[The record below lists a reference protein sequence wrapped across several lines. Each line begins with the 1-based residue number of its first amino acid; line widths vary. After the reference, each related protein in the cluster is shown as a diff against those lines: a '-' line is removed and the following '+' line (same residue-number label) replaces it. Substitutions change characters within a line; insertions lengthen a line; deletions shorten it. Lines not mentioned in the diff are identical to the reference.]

1 MKHVT
6 KFWFLQDFNLMKK
19 MGRMNLMQL
28 CEVLEMVSISKGD
41 ELHFNRDNKQVIF
54 FLKNGTVK
62 VVSAETGQTKYII
75 KKGNI
80 FGELPLFDE
89 VPDYD
94 KAIALEEGVICFIEE
109 DQMREILE
117 QYPSLK
123 NDLLKFNGLRIR
135 KLERRLVD
143 LIHKDSETRIKE
155 YIFDYIADFGKQED
169 AMIKARNLISH
180 SDIASLTNTSR
191 QTVSNVLSRLRKEGV
206 ISYNTKELSIPT
218 NKIEQST

>member
-1 MKHVT
+1 MQMKNIA

-28 CEVLEMVSISKGD
+28 CEVLEMVTIAKGD
-41 ELHFNRDNKQVIF
+41 ELFFNRDNKQVIF

-62 VVSAETGQTKYII
+62 VVSAETDQTKYII

-135 KLERRLVD
+135 KLERRLAD
-143 LIHKDSETRIKE
+143 LIHKDSRTRIKE
-155 YIFDYIADFGKQED
+155 YIFDYLADFGTTEGSTL
-169 AMIKARNLISH
+169 IARNLISH

-191 QTVSNVLSRLRKEGV
+191 QTVSNVMSQLRKDG
-206 ISYNTKELSIPT
+206 IIDYNAKEIRII
-218 NKIEQST
+218 KQ